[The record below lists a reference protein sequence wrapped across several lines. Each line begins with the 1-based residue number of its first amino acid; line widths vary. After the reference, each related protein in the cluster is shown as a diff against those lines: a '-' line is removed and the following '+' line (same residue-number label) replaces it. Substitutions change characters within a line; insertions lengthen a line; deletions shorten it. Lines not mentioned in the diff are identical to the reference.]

1 MIQESAES
9 DWIRSLH
16 DDRLS
21 RLASVFVAL
30 FATTIYI
37 LAAAHVASHFAD
49 SSGSS
54 ASQPCAV
61 CANIEPPVSM
71 TMIAIASD
79 PLIMTS
85 AGAFMSLRAFPSWH
99 IEGASLP
106 RAPPSPAETI
116 APATPIS

>member
-37 LAAAHVASHFAD
+37 LAAAHAASHFAD
-49 SSGSS
+49 SSGTS

-79 PLIMTS
+79 PPIMTS
-85 AGAFMSLRAFPSWH
+85 ARAFMSLQAFPSWH

-106 RAPPSPAETI
+106 RAPPSPNETI
-116 APATPIS
+116 APVTTAS